1 MTTAGTPSTTPTA
14 TPTAPYK
21 LMRASKGRMLAGV
34 AAGLAKASGLDVTVV
49 RVLIGAS
56 MLSGLGIIGYILLWI
71 VLPDES
77 PSRGRVIAPAP
88 ENTARTIRI
97 TLVVVAILGAL
108 HRVGVVWPFAN
119 TQAHTDFGFD
129 GVFGLI
135 LLSIGV
141 GVLFSRHRPD
151 RGWWDAS
158 PPPTPGP
165 APTTTVAPPA
175 PAGDDATTDTDT
187 EADTDLLPLVDDT
200 PTYESIGLSYQS
212 PTRPVGTEAEP
223 TERRRGAALGWAR
236 AFGWFVLLWWLAG
249 VLGFVALWRF
259 GALSID
265 SPVVIGVAC
274 WSVFTAVL
282 NTLIRVR
289 NPSAVLGSLFLLLIP
304 GVIGLAT
311 VKAEGPA
318 GTRTVRPIAASDVH
332 RSYRQSIGELELD
345 FSATR
350 FSTKHPTTVEAR
362 IGAGGMIIT
371 VPDNVALTVNSKI
384 QTGGYD
390 ILAKRTAAGVG
401 QTETLRFAGCE
412 GAPRLRLHLKGGA
425 GWIQVKRANGH
436 ENATC
441 AAPAA

>member
-14 TPTAPYK
+14 TPTLPPYK

-56 MLSGLGIIGYILLWI
+56 MLSGLGIVGYILLWI

-77 PSRGRVIAPAP
+77 PSRGRVIEPAP
-88 ENTARTIRI
+88 ENTARIIRI
-97 TLVVVAILGAL
+97 TLVVAAILGAL
-108 HRVGVVWPFAN
+108 HRVGLVWPFAN
-119 TQAHTDFGFD
+119 APGHTDFGFD

-141 GVLFSRHRPD
+141 GVLFSRHLPD

-158 PPPTPGP
+158 HPPTPGP

-175 PAGDDATTDTDT
+175 PAGDDAPAETDTDV
-187 EADTDLLPLVDDT
+187 LPLVGDT
-200 PTYESIGLSYQS
+200 PTYESIGLSYES
-212 PTRPVGTEAEP
+212 PTRPVGTQAEP
-223 TERRRGAALGWAR
+223 TERRGGAALGWAR
-236 AFGWFVLLWWLAG
+236 AFGWLVLLWWLAG
-249 VLGFVALWRF
+249 VLGFVALWRY
-259 GALSID
+259 GAISID
-265 SPVVIGVAC
+265 SPLVIAVAC

-311 VKAEGPA
+311 VKAEGPV
-318 GTRTVRPIAASDVH
+318 GTRTVRPISASDVH
-332 RSYRQSIGELELD
+332 RTYRQSIGELELD

-350 FSTKHPTTVEAR
+350 FSTEHPTSVDAR

-371 VPDNVALTVNSKI
+371 VPDNVALTVNSQIK
-384 QTGGYD
+384 TGGYD
-390 ILAKRTAAGVG
+390 ILAKRTAVGVG

-436 ENATC
+436 ETATC